1 MTTRSQEVRSSAPA
15 TEAPPLPRGY
25 GLPLAIT
32 ATTISLLVAALGVY
46 IWLVA
51 ADQATGDFVWLRY
64 VTILFACLTP
74 LIVWPGVVGIRTA
87 MKSRQ
92 LFRQGDLRRGR
103 KSWAESDDEVK
114 LCLGYAVGYFSI
126 LLVIILLTVNNG
138 AFRAVFVR
146 WEYAKQTLWPV
157 LQVMWLNIA
166 IATAAMAIT
175 LVLGLVLAVGRK
187 APGRAG
193 RPVRA
198 VAIAYIDITR
208 AVPAVIMIYILG
220 FGLPLTHIPIVS
232 SQSGVVYAIVG
243 LALNYSGQAAE
254 TYRAGLDS
262 IHQGQFSA
270 ARSLGLGG
278 GQTLRYVILPQAIRR
293 VIPVILTLYIAMQ
306 KDTSLVFVLGVI
318 DGFAQSRLF
327 SAEFFN
333 LTPVLIVCVW
343 FIILT
348 IPQTRFAD
356 YLLDRSAMRSQ
367 DRR

>member
-1 MTTRSQEVRSSAPA
+1 MTTRAEEVASRTGS
-15 TEAPPLPRGY
+15 TESPPLPRGY
-25 GLPLAIT
+25 GLPLSIT
-32 ATTISLLVAALGVY
+32 ATVTSLLVAALGVY
-46 IWLVA
+46 TWLVA
-51 ADQATGDFVWLRY
+51 ASQSSGQFVWLRY
-64 VTILFACLTP
+64 VAILFACLTP
-74 LIVWPGVVGIRTA
+74 LIVWPGIRGVRTA
-87 MKSRQ
+87 MRCRQ
-92 LFRQGDLRRGR
+92 FFRQGELRQGR
-103 KSWAESDDEVK
+103 KTWAESHDEVK
-114 LCLGYAVGYFSI
+114 LCLGYTVGYISG
-126 LLVIILLTVNNG
+126 LLVVILLTVNNG
-138 AFRAVFVR
+138 AFRAVFVK
-146 WEYAKQTLWPV
+146 WEYARQTLWPV
-157 LQVMWLNIA
+157 LQVMWLNLA

-175 LVLGLVLAVGRK
+175 LVLGLLLAIGRQ

-208 AVPAVIMIYILG
+208 AVPAVITIYILG
-220 FGLPLTHIPIVS
+220 FGLPLTHIPVVS
-232 SQSGVVYAIVG
+232 TQSGVVYAIAG
-243 LALNYSGQAAE
+243 LASNYSGQAAE
-254 TYRAGLDS
+254 TYRAGLES
-262 IHQGQFSA
+262 IHQGQFA
-270 ARSLGLGG
+270 ASRSLGLGG

-356 YLLDRSAMRSQ
+356 YLLDRSAMKSQ
-367 DRR
+367 DRK